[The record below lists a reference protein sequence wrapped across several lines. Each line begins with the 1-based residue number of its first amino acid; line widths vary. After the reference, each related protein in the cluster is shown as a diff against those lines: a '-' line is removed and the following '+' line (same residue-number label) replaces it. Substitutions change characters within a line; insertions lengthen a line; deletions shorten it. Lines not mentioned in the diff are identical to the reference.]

1 MKKNN
6 VFWRF
11 VFGAGVVC
19 AFLPLM
25 GAWKE
30 GIRAN
35 ESIQGYE
42 KTVESLNEASID
54 ENWQLLEAYN
64 ESLRSNLSWIE
75 YEKVKERFL
84 PSDIIGYLSIPSIEV
99 RLPIF
104 LGSEEE
110 HLKEGVGHVARSSL
124 PVGGVSSRALLTGHS
139 GLANGRLFSRL
150 DELERGDFFLINVL
164 GRELAYQ
171 VERTEMIL
179 PQEVERLN
187 IEEGRDL
194 VSLITCAP
202 FGINTHRLIVTGERV
217 EEENR
222 AILLEREVVK
232 VPSWRALVLSYGPIG
247 LSIVFGWMWMKGRKK
262 G

>member
-19 AFLPLM
+19 VFLPLM

-42 KTVESLNEASID
+42 KAVESLNEASID

-64 ESLRSNLSWIE
+64 ESLRSNLSWME

-124 PVGGVSSRALLTGHS
+124 PVGGVSSRALLTAHS
-139 GLANGRLFSRL
+139 GLA
-150 DELERGDFFLINVL
+150 GDFFLINVL

-232 VPSWRALVLSYGPIG
+232 VPSWRALVLSYWPIG
-247 LSIVFGWMWMKGRKK
+247 LSIVF
-262 G
+262 